1 MLKLILYP
9 FQNRIPNIDP
19 GKTTIYEKHFLY
31 GVRNLNFTSSIYNG
45 DLSSMDEFFKKK
57 YMKTIP
63 KKVEIITDDL
73 GFRNEIELNNS
84 DYILIGDSF
93 LHSTNISQKK
103 ILNYILLNQFH
114 LLYSDILDI

>member
-1 MLKLILYP
+1 MLKLNLNP

-73 GFRNEIELNNS
+73 GHIKNS
-84 DYILIGDSF
+84 NLESNFIFSASLTF
-93 LHSTNISQKK
+93 
-103 ILNYILLNQFH
+103 
-114 LLYSDILDI
+114 